1 MIAPRPRFRRLLG
14 LAAAIAVA
22 FSTGYAVVATASA
35 QRSLDPVEPE
45 YFPGVGL
52 DAARDERLF
61 AEEALLREQV
71 IKRCMAQAGL
81 GYELSP
87 PVVVHPGQQPPP
99 ESPRGAEHDDSY
111 NLVLYGT
118 VDPNDAALPSGIG
131 GCLGVAHEMVPGSFR
146 MEPALRTARD
156 DLRAA
161 IGEVRQ
167 AHDPKCLRRS
177 PAATAR
183 DPLSPETDASI
194 ATARAEA
201 ADCQK
206 SSQGSEAEI
215 RALQAKFIAD
225 HRHLLRAH
233 ADRVARDRRAGA
245 AYAGE

>member
-1 MIAPRPRFRRLLG
+1 MNSTGPRLRHVVG
-14 LAAAIAVA
+14 LMAATAVA
-22 FSTGYAVVATASA
+22 FAAGYAAVANASA
-35 QRSLDPVEPE
+35 QRSLDAVATE
-45 YFPGVGL
+45 YFPGVGI
-52 DAARDERLF
+52 DAARDEQLF

-81 GYELSP
+81 GYELAP

-99 ESPRGAEHDDSY
+99 ESPRRAEHGDSY
-111 NLVLYGT
+111 NVVLYGT

-131 GCLGVAHEMVPGSFR
+131 GCLRVAHDMVPGSFR

-161 IGEVRQ
+161 IGQVRRS
-167 AHDPKCLRRS
+167 HDPTCLRRP
-177 PAATAR
+177 PAVTTR
-183 DPLSPETDASI
+183 DPGSAETDASI
-194 ATARAEA
+194 AAVRAEA
-201 ADCQK
+201 TDCHK
-206 SSQGSEAEI
+206 ASQGYEAEI
-215 RALQAKFIAD
+215 RALQAKFVAD